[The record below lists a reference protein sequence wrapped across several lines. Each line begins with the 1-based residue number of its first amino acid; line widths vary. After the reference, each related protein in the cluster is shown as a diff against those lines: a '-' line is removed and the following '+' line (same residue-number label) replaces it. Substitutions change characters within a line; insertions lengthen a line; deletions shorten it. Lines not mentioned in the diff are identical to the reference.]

1 MTFPIMTTHNIAL
14 DMTLQLLTR
23 LQHVNMAIVYSNGG
37 QTLYVLQIFKKDG
50 CNPHFLVGL
59 IDFIHCISLSGT
71 TSRTEEESRKG
82 FGLINGESVLNV
94 DFKNLQ

>member
-23 LQHVNMAIVYSNGG
+23 LQHVNVAIVYSNGG
-37 QTLYVLQIFKKDG
+37 QTLYFTDFKKDG

-59 IDFIHCISLSGT
+59 IDFIY
-71 TSRTEEESRKG
+71 
-82 FGLINGESVLNV
+82 
-94 DFKNLQ
+94 